1 MAIFKEEVNKLN
13 KTLSEIS
20 EMVDIDKLKGEIIG
34 LEEESQS
41 EDLWKN
47 GQKGSLLMKVLASKK
62 STVENIK
69 ILKDSINSYLELIN
83 ESTNEDINQLE
94 SDSAKDLDILK
105 SKIKKVEQDLQFS
118 GEYDEHDALMT
129 ISGGAGGVDAQDWAS
144 MLLRM
149 YLRWA
154 DKNKFKIEILT
165 SSPGE
170 EAGLKSAL
178 IRVSGNRSFGFL
190 RGEKGVHR
198 MVRLSPFNS
207 ANLRHTSF
215 ALVEIIPDFKDSVD
229 VQINTDDLKID
240 AFKASGA
247 GGQSVQKNSSAIRI
261 THKPS
266 GIVVAVQNERS
277 QSQNKNIA
285 LEILKSRLVDLEIQ
299 KNKDKKSELKGEFVS
314 AEWGNQVRSY
324 VLHPYTMVKDVRTG
338 YEVTDVNSVL
348 DGNINEMLL
357 EYLRYS
363 KKSQIK

>member
-20 EMVDIDKLKGEIIG
+20 EMVDIDKLKDEIIG

-240 AFKASGA
+240 ATWKVN
-247 GGQSVQKNSSAIRI
+247 GQHYENTSYAWLENMDNNKKEIISIFNDTYGVKNSKMWFQRWRI
-261 THKPS
+261 FFLS
-266 GIVVAVQNERS
+266 CAVMFGIKE
-277 QSQNKNIA
+277 
-285 LEILKSRLVDLEIQ
+285 
-299 KNKDKKSELKGEFVS
+299 GT
-314 AEWGNQVRSY
+314 EWGVSHYRF
-324 VLHPYTMVKDVRTG
+324 
-338 YEVTDVNSVL
+338 
-348 DGNINEMLL
+348 
-357 EYLRYS
+357 
-363 KKSQIK
+363 IK